1 MRTIPT
7 VTGPVAGRLLLAGL
21 VAVWAAWTAGAAAGA
36 TTNPL
41 EGIRE
46 ARQIA
51 GPDFKLAQAR
61 GKVILLLYWG
71 INNPDPKAALSA
83 LTTVRS
89 KYAGDRRLVVI
100 ASHVQTMGPSVREF
114 LKTFRAAFPVFQG
127 LEIPGSPAG
136 EEVPTALLFTHT
148 GAMTAQGEVHTLL
161 KKLAILVEAAPE
173 PLPDLTILD
182 GVEVRQFRAEAAALV
197 PGKSIAPAMRFFEA
211 RAKGSSAEAAEA
223 AAIVK
228 KARAWIAAETT
239 RLADLSTTKPGA
251 ALGPLRVLALT
262 TAGLPEGDR
271 PARLL
276 ADLDKEPGVEALA
289 QLSQAVSAL
298 LERIYRDG
306 EDVEIA
312 RQAAALREQLDACLE
327 RGDMAAGLKGEAQA
341 MATAMSDVGIGTA
354 MWLSNYAE
362 ALRRAKAAN
371 KPVLAC
377 FTGSDWCMWCMKLQ
391 NEVFATEEF
400 KAWAAQNVILL
411 EVDFP
416 RHKALPPAMTK
427 ANDALQDKYVIR
439 GFPTVLFLDAD
450 GAVLG
455 KSGYVGGGPQRWIE
469 RARATLH
476 GG

>member
-1 MRTIPT
+1 MRNVAI
-7 VTGPVAGRLLLAGL
+7 VTGRPAGRLLLAGL
-21 VAVWAAWTAGAAAGA
+21 VAALTAGAAAGG
-36 TTNPL
+36 TNPL

-71 INNPDPKAALSA
+71 INGGDARTALSA
-83 LTTVRS
+83 LTAVQT
-89 KYAGDRRLVVI
+89 KYAGDRRVVVV
-100 ASHVQTMGPSVREF
+100 ASHVQTMSPQVREF
-114 LKTFRAAFPVFQG
+114 LKTFHPTFPVFQG

-148 GAMTAQGEVHTLL
+148 GAMTAQGDVRTLL
-161 KKLAILVEAAPE
+161 KKLASLTEAAPE

-182 GVEVRQFRAEAAALV
+182 GVEVRHFRSEAAQLV
-197 PGKSIAPAMRFFEA
+197 PGKSIAPTIRLLDS
-211 RAKGSSAEAAEA
+211 RAKGSSDEAQEA

-228 KARAWIAAETT
+228 RARAWIFTETT
-239 RLADLSTTKPGA
+239 RLADVSTTKPGA
-251 ALGPLRVLALT
+251 ALGPLRILAAT

-276 ADLDKEPGVEALA
+276 ADLDKEPGMDTLA
-289 QLSQAVSAL
+289 QLSQTGTAL
-298 LERIYRDG
+298 LDRIYRDG

-312 RQAAALREQLDACLE
+312 RQAAALRERLEACLE
-327 RGDMAAGLKGEAQA
+327 REDMSPALKREAQA
-341 MATAMSDVGIGTA
+341 MATAIADVGIGTA
-354 MWLSNYAE
+354 MWLSDYNE
-362 ALRRAKAAN
+362 ALRRAKTSH

-391 NEVFATEEF
+391 NEVFETAEF
-400 KAWAAQNVILL
+400 KAWAAESVILL

-416 RHKALPPAMTK
+416 RHKTLSPAAAK
-427 ANDALQDKYVIR
+427 ANDALQDKYVVR

-450 GAVLG
+450 GAVMG
-455 KSGYVGGGPQRWIE
+455 KSGYVGGGAQRWIE
-469 RARATLH
+469 RARTTLR